1 MGEKGLFSTGAD
13 THTAP
18 YPLLGLP
25 DAAPPAAA
33 PVKRTTSRQSS
44 FASLHKYKSSDGNM
58 MEVLAKGLGDEGEQL
73 NLAMLNEL
81 AMLGGDAAGLGVE
94 GGKADGGGR
103 GGGGGGGGDRGVW
116 LAPPSWGSSSRCAGR
131 QCTGWRAAPCL
142 ELPSAELT
150 CSSVYIDTCACV
162 YIDACACLY
171 IDTCAV

>member
-13 THTAP
+13 AHTAP

-94 GGKADGGGR
+94 GGKADGGGSSGEGR
-103 GGGGGGGGDRGVW
+103 PEVGEGGPGGVGGASLLGVEQSVCRS
-116 LAPPSWGSSSRCAGR
+116 AMHGMESGTMSG
-131 QCTGWRAAPCL
+131 AALC
-142 ELPSAELT
+142 
-150 CSSVYIDTCACV
+150 
-162 YIDACACLY
+162 
-171 IDTCAV
+171 